1 MNNYKSEM
9 IMAEQRG
16 LGKNA
21 IIRGIQ
27 RVSGIFTKYN
37 WIIIMGMAVIGFLK
51 PGPFLWIPGYTA
63 LLLGLAM
70 FGMGTTIKPSDFREI
85 LRRPKEF
92 IVGCMAQFTVMPVTA
107 WILAVAFNLP
117 PDLALGVILVGCCP
131 GGTASNVIT
140 HIAKG
145 DVALSVSMTIT
156 STLIAP
162 LLTPLWIFLLADKWV
177 DVSFGAMFKTVVT
190 IILIPVILGI
200 LTNHLIHKAKEN
212 GIGENLEGG
221 GAILPLISSVSII
234 TLITGIVATNA
245 DKIMDSGLLTLAVV
259 AIHNLAGLLL
269 GLGIAKILKISYGK
283 ATAIAIEVGM
293 QNSGLAISLAAL
305 NFAMNP
311 LATLPGAV
319 FSVWHNLTGSVF
331 AGIRRNLERE
341 I

>member
-1 MNNYKSEM
+1 MTNYKSE
-9 IMAEQRG
+9 IALEEQTG
-16 LGKNA
+16 ISKNA
-21 IIRGIQ
+21 LIRGIQ
-27 RVSGIFTKYN
+27 WLSGIFTKYN
-37 WIIIMGMAVIGFLK
+37 WMIIMVLSIIGFLK
-51 PGPFLWIPGYTA
+51 PGPFLWIPGHTA

-70 FGMGTTIKPSDFREI
+70 FGMGTAIRPSDFREI
-85 LRRPKEF
+85 LRRPKE
-92 IVGCMAQFTVMPVTA
+92 IIIGCIAQFTIMPVTA

-117 PDLALGVILVGCCP
+117 PDLALGIILVGCCP

-162 LLTPLWIFLLADKWV
+162 LLTPLWIYLLADKWV

-200 LTNHLIHKAKEN
+200 LTNHLMHKAKEN
-212 GIGENLEGG
+212 GIGKSLEGG
-221 GAILPLISSVSII
+221 GAILPLISSVAII

-245 DKIMDSGLLTLAVV
+245 DKIIDSGLLTLIVV
-259 AIHNLAGLLL
+259 AIHNLCGLLL
-269 GLGIAKILKISYGK
+269 GLVIGKALKISYK
-283 ATAIAIEVGM
+283 KTTAISIEVGM

-331 AGIRRNLERE
+331 AGIRRNME
-341 I
+341 